1 MALEFK
7 LPDLGEGL
15 AEGEIV
21 QWLVKEGESIAEGQ
35 ILVKVETDKAVIEIP
50 SPRKGIVLKIGAAEG
65 ETVQVGRVIIIIGE
79 AGEKLAAKPKAAEAK
94 PRPSVGVV
102 GDLEEAPEEEVKGQ
116 GQAEVKVTVEEEKK
130 KEKAAV
136 AGAAEILA
144 VPMVRKLAR
153 DLGVDLAAVPGTGPK
168 GRITREDVEKA
179 ARAKKT
185 TPQEAP
191 EIAVKDVRKQDS
203 YGHVERVPL
212 KGMRK
217 TIAQSMVK
225 SKSTIPHALGM
236 DEADITELA
245 ALKAKAKERAAQKGI
260 HLTFLP
266 FIIKTALAALEEHP
280 FVNASL
286 DDESGEIILKKYYNI
301 GVAVDTK
308 DGLMVPVLKNAKGK
322 NIFQIA
328 KELGELSDR
337 ARARTID
344 LTDLKGGTF
353 TITNYGAV
361 GGTFAFPIIHHPEV
375 AILGVGRILEKPVVR
390 NGKIEV
396 RKMLPL
402 SVSFDHRVV
411 DGAEATRFLNTV
423 IELLQDPGLILMEE

>member
-15 AEGEIV
+15 IEGEIV
-21 QWLVKEGESIAEGQ
+21 QWLVKEGDSIAEGQ

-65 ETVQVGRVIIIIGE
+65 ETVQVGKVIIVIGE
-79 AGEKLAAKPKAAEAK
+79 PGEKLAAKPKAEETK

-102 GDLEEAPEEEVKGQ
+102 GELEEAPEEAEVKGQ
-116 GQAEVKVTVEEEKK
+116 GQAEVKGKDQAEVKAKVE
-130 KEKAAV
+130 
-136 AGAAEILA
+136 AGRKEILA
-144 VPMVRKLAR
+144 VPMVRKLAQ
-153 DLGVDLAAVPGTGPK
+153 DLGIDLAAVKGTGPK
-168 GRITREDVEKA
+168 GRITKEDVEKA
-179 ARAKKT
+179 ARAKKAA
-185 TPQEAP
+185 PKEAA
-191 EIAVKDVRKQDS
+191 EIAVKAARKYDF
-203 YGHVERVPL
+203 YGHIERVPL

-266 FIIKTALAALEEHP
+266 FVIKTVVAALQEHP
-280 FVNASL
+280 YVNASL
-286 DDESGEIILKKYYNI
+286 EDETGEIILKKYYNI

-308 DGLMVPVLKNAKGK
+308 DGLMVPVVKNAKGK
-322 NIFQIA
+322 NIFQLA
-328 KELGELSDR
+328 RELAELSDK

-344 LTDLKGGTF
+344 LADLKGGTF

-375 AILGVGRILEKPVVR
+375 AILGVGSILEKPVVKD
-390 NGKIEV
+390 GKIEI

-411 DGAEATRFLNTV
+411 DGAEATRFMNTV